1 MDIYAI
7 FNSDTGVYQAALI
20 QGSEQDGGSFDT
32 FGDERW
38 IQAASNI
45 NNIMRNSSDWI
56 QISEEDFDK
65 YKLGTHGGDND
76 TGYLYDFNTGKPIS
90 APPRP
95 FDTQISMIQSKY
107 SAQYKE
113 LKNDYLD
120 ALIIDADTSTIKER
134 YNQLVENS
142 NEEFITTIQNAGSDN

>member
-38 IQAASNI
+38 IQAASSI
-45 NNIMRNSSDWI
+45 KNIMRNSSDWI
-56 QISEEDFDK
+56 KISEEDFAK

-76 TGYLYDFNTGKPIS
+76 TGYLYDFTTGLPIS

-95 FDTQISMIQSKY
+95 FDTQIANIQSKY

-113 LKNDYLD
+113 LKNDFVD
-120 ALIIDADTSTIKER
+120 ALIIDADTSQIKQR
-134 YNQLVENS
+134 YNELVENS
-142 NEEFITTIQNAGSDN
+142 NNEFIAVIQNNS

>member
-20 QGSEQDGGSFDT
+20 QGSEQDGGSFDN

-38 IQAASNI
+38 IQASENI
-45 NNIMRNSSDWI
+45 KNIMRNSSDWI
-56 QISEEDFDK
+56 QISEEDFEK
-65 YKLGTHGGDND
+65 YKLGTHSGDND
-76 TGYLYDFNTGKPIS
+76 TGYLYDFSTGTPIS

-95 FDTQISMIQSKY
+95 FDTQIANIQSKY

-120 ALIIDADTSTIKER
+120 ALIIDADTSTIKDR
-134 YNQLVENS
+134 YNELVENS
-142 NEEFITTIQNAGSDN
+142 NNEFIAVIQNNS

>member
-38 IQAASNI
+38 IQAASSI

-76 TGYLYDFNTGKPIS
+76 TGYLYDFNTGLPIS

-113 LKNDYLD
+113 LKNDLVD
-120 ALIIDADTSTIKER
+120 ALIIDADTSQIKQR
-134 YNQLVENS
+134 YNELVENS
-142 NEEFITTIQNAGSDN
+142 NSEFIAVIQNNS